1 MLGSHRPDLHESSWL
16 LDGSGCSYC
25 EQYCHLLS
33 ILSTTNATI
42 IIYYPLY
49 LLIVCWYSY
58 SSSIQPFLRER
69 TGALY
74 TSPCEIRNVL
84 IYREEVGKNE
94 ASVLVSGRQCRAKSG
109 SCLSRTVQRVILW
122 KMTAVSITFHNVARW
137 VYLMVSKSVS
147 DSSFPQQDKKSN
159 HCSLGRWNSFSSGY
173 L

>member
-1 MLGSHRPDLHESSWL
+1 MNRHDCWMDLAVHIVNNIVIYCRYCRPQTLPLSSM
-16 LDGSGCSYC
+16 
-25 EQYCHLLS
+25 
-33 ILSTTNATI
+33 ILC
-42 IIYYPLY
+42 Y

-122 KMTAVSITFHNVARW
+122 KMTAVSIIFYNVARW